1 MLSFIPPDGRSH
13 DNVVTPSNTLK
24 ATGVIV
30 YAVGIGR
37 ADVNELRVISSD
49 PDDEHVFL
57 LNSFRD
63 AAGFVDFLS
72 VTTCESMYICSHK
85 QLKILWADHDISQ
98 VYWKLALTMK
108 VLSAHA

>member
-1 MLSFIPPDGRSH
+1 MLSFIPPDGRSG
-13 DNVVTPSNTLK
+13 DSVVTPSNNLK

-37 ADVNELRVISSD
+37 VDVNELRDISSD

-72 VTTCESMYICSHK
+72 VTTCESMCSHK
-85 QLKILWADHDISQ
+85 
-98 VYWKLALTMK
+98 
-108 VLSAHA
+108 HAVENFKFICGQAMIIFYTTSLLEA